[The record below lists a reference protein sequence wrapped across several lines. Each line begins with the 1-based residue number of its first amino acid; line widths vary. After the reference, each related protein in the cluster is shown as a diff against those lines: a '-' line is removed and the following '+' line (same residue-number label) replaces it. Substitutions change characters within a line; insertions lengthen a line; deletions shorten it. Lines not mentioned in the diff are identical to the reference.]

1 MYQLVLIYSVTM
13 VTYCILLIKVVNL
26 QIFRIRI
33 LKQNCELTIFHGIRE
48 MYSFEMK
55 FQELLLC
62 IF

>member
-48 MYSFEMK
+48 KYSFEIK
-55 FQELLLC
+55 F
-62 IF
+62 